1 MKFNDLLT
9 TSTESLRRNTSRSV
23 LTMLGIVI
31 GIGAVILML
40 SIGQGA
46 QGYILNQVASLG
58 ADQIFAQPGSGASEG
73 GPPSAFIE
81 QTLTLKDAEALRR
94 RGPFSVVSST
104 LIANTT
110 VGGGDESQ
118 FIDVAGI
125 DEYQFEITPADVT
138 SGRTLEASDVSS
150 GARVALLGSQTADD
164 LFGDADP
171 VGERISMNSVSFRV
185 IGVLEPQGSQ
195 FFSNLDARVYI
206 PVTTLQRDVLGV
218 TYVNYVTMRA
228 IGNVD
233 DAKDEA
239 RYILRDTHRINNPEN
254 DLSIDDFG
262 VSSQEDAA
270 KTIGVV
276 GFALTMLLASIAA
289 ISLVVGGIGIM
300 NIMLVSVT
308 ERTKEIGLRKAIG
321 ATEQE
326 VLTQFLLEAVI
337 LTVTGACI
345 GIVGGVGLSVIIGL
359 ILSNVIDGWAIIVP
373 PMAIVVSVIVS
384 SGVGIVFGYYPA
396 RRAAKLDAIEA
407 LRYE

>member
-1 MKFNDLLT
+1 MKFTDLLS
-9 TSTESLRRNTSRSV
+9 TSTESLRRNTSRSI

-46 QGYILNQVASLG
+46 QGYILNQVADLG

-81 QTLTLKDAEALRR
+81 QTLTLKDGEALRR
-94 RGPFSVVSST
+94 RGPFSVVTAT

-110 VGGGDESQ
+110 VSGGDESQ
-118 FIDVAGI
+118 FTDVAGI
-125 DEYQFEITPADVT
+125 DEYQFNIFPAEVT
-138 SGRTLEASDVSS
+138 NGRTMDASDVS
-150 GARVALLGSQTADD
+150 GAARVALLGYQTAED
-164 LFGDADP
+164 LFGDANP
-171 VGERISMNSVSFRV
+171 VGERITMNNVSFRV

-218 TYVNYVTMRA
+218 TYVNYLTMRA
-228 IGNVD
+228 TGNVE

-239 RYILRDTHRINNPEN
+239 RYILRDTHNITNPEN
-254 DLSIDDFG
+254 DLSVDDFG
-262 VSSQEDAA
+262 ISSQEDAA
-270 KTIGVV
+270 KSVGVI
-276 GFALTMLLASIAA
+276 GFALTVLLASIAA
-289 ISLVVGGIGIM
+289 ISLLVGGIGIM

-326 VLTQFLLEAVI
+326 VLMQFLLEAVI

-345 GIVGGVGLSVIIGL
+345 GIIGGVVASVAIGYT
-359 ILSNVIDGWAIIVP
+359 ISNFIDGWAIIVP
-373 PMAIVVSVIVS
+373 PSAIVISVIVS
-384 SGVGIVFGYYPA
+384 SGVGILFGYYPA